1 MFQHELEALV
11 LDLTHRVE
19 QLETDLQK
27 LQASSGSST
36 STEPTEPTEPTN
48 ETSEP
53 VPSNGGGTT

>member
-27 LQASSGSST
+27 LQAGT